1 MAELSIDRQY
11 LRTLIVKVRTVMG
24 KEGTVSPDKASNF
37 TDDAAPPE
45 SLQAEPGDLTREEL
59 VAELRG
65 LSPLEQAE
73 LVALLWVGRENAE
86 VEEWDATV
94 ERASERRETPTES
107 YLLDHP
113 LLAEYWLE
121 GLTKLGYNGLISGSE
136 EIA

>member
-1 MAELSIDRQY
+1 MAELSIDPQY
-11 LRTLIVKVRTVMG
+11 LWTLIVKVRAVMG
-24 KEGTVSPDKASNF
+24 KEGTVAPDEASNF
-37 TDDAAPPE
+37 TDDDAPPE
-45 SLQAEPGDLTREEL
+45 SLQVEPGDLTREEL

-73 LVALLWVGRENAE
+73 LVALLWVGREDAE

-121 GLTKLGYNGLISGSE
+121 GLTKLGYGGLVSGVE

>member
-1 MAELSIDRQY
+1 
-11 LRTLIVKVRTVMG
+11 
-24 KEGTVSPDKASNF
+24 
-37 TDDAAPPE
+37 
-45 SLQAEPGDLTREEL
+45 
-59 VAELRG
+59 
-65 LSPLEQAE
+65 
-73 LVALLWVGRENAE
+73 
-86 VEEWDATV
+86 V